1 MKKWRSAIAPNLS
14 PATVRP
20 RESYLSVHIMP
31 VFERVALLEMDV
43 SAIQQFATDL
53 RKTLS
58 GKTVVNIL
66 GTVFTILDYA
76 ERCGMKVPKVGF
88 TDLQLGSTT
97 REKPVAF
104 FTRDQAQGSWHSPA
118 MTSTSTVVQSAST
131 NPLMTARGKFVN
143 PKQSAP

>member
-1 MKKWRSAIAPNLS
+1 
-14 PATVRP
+14 
-20 RESYLSVHIMP
+20 MP

-66 GTVFTILDYA
+66 AWFTILDYA
-76 ERCGMKVPKVGF
+76 ERCGMKVPKIGF
-88 TDLQLGSTT
+88 TDLQLGATT

-104 FTRDQAQGSWHSPA
+104 FTRDQAQLIIA
-118 MTSTSTVVQSAST
+118 E
-131 NPLMTARGKFVN
+131 AREPFRTLFAV
-143 PKQSAP
+143 AW